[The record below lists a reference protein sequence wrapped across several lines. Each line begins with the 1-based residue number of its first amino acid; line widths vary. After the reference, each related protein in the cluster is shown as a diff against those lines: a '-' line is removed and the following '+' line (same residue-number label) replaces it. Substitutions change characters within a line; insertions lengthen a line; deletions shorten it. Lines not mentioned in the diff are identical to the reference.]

1 MIPTLQTFLRT
12 ANAEQR
18 YLYEERAGII
28 EFCGNVPREVAEEE
42 AALQVFGLTFD
53 EFSDRY
59 IKPLVAASVK
69 DSVFGVYPN
78 GCPILGE
85 GPQRDDL

>member
-1 MIPTLQTFLRT
+1 
-12 ANAEQR
+12 
-18 YLYEERAGII
+18 
-28 EFCGNVPREVAEEE
+28 
-42 AALQVFGLTFD
+42 LQVFGLTLD

-69 DSVFGVYPN
+69 DSVFGVPDPRRRAN